1 MMLRDILLPVIISSI
16 YWITFYNKL
25 LFLNL
30 FIFVIISIA
39 YVYYCKWVNSNYESI
54 FGKESIDEKLK
65 DTNSFS
71 RKLISA
77 IWVSHFAF
85 FFFGGISLGVS
96 VPFMITREMFR
107 ELISM
112 GYSKEE
118 LNNMSSEKAHK
129 ILTSS

>member
-1 MMLRDILLPVIISSI
+1 MYDMQMPMMLRDILLPVIISSI
-16 YWITFYNKL
+16 YWIIFYNKL
-25 LFLNL
+25 IFLNL
-30 FIFVIISIA
+30 FVFVVVSIA

-65 DTNSFS
+65 DTNSLS

-96 VPFMITREMFR
+96 VPFIIYFN
-107 ELISM
+107 I
-112 GYSKEE
+112 
-118 LNNMSSEKAHK
+118 
-129 ILTSS
+129 